1 MAAMML
7 LLMLSIVLAILIP
20 SVVFVY
26 FEVVNESGIKWKSI
40 GVALILNLYILA
52 FISGHELYGVWV
64 NII

>member
-7 LLMLSIVLAILIP
+7 LLMLSIVLVILIP

-26 FEVVNESGIKWKSI
+26 FEVVNESSIKWKSI

-52 FISGHELYGVWV
+52 FISGHELYGV
-64 NII
+64 